1 MRWYVLLFVVVCL
14 FCDRHGAC
22 QQEVTAGVPPSFA
35 EVHRLSRM
43 SQERNDRLGRV
54 KPSHVQE
61 LLKQTEQALQKH
73 SGDMGLLWFKA
84 TSLLYLKR
92 LDEAEQVFRQM
103 LAQTASSAWRGEVSK
118 KLAEIQWRKGDY
130 VAAWQLIP
138 KKEIVE
144 WLAKVFLP
152 FFVPA
157 AFAALMRRWV
167 GDWMLPQVI
176 AMLMVFLWHVIAM
189 HLSAWIALG
198 VPLPGAEGNRDTYRL
213 LSDAAFWGGLWGMTI
228 IYRRRYCQHQNGDA
242 FPGWQTPRLV
252 LLVVGAFYAGVLL
265 NQAYWLH
272 MTVVHTDVPRVLRHI
287 TVQSVLFLTAG
298 IPTVAAI
305 FTWCFI
311 GTVYTQARA
320 RLHHMGL
327 PGAAVAVG
335 WTVLLVLTCLTA
347 GEMPDIFSLLTWTI
361 VMLACIAFYERWGR
375 LWVPSLFFAMY
386 YYMPFVSRLLT
397 AVGQLP

>member
-1 MRWYVLLFVVVCL
+1 MRWFVLLFVIVWL
-14 FCDRHGAC
+14 FGDRQGAC
-22 QQEVTAGVPPSFA
+22 QTEVAAGVPSSFA
-35 EVHRLSRM
+35 EVYRLSLM

-61 LLKQTEQALQKH
+61 LLRQTEQALQKYPD
-73 SGDMGLLWFKA
+73 DMSLLWLKA
-84 TSLLYLKR
+84 TCLLDLKQ
-92 LDEAEQVFRQM
+92 LDEAENVLRQM
-103 LAQTASSAWRGEVSK
+103 LAQTSSSAWRNEVNK
-118 KLAEIQWRKGDY
+118 KLAEIQWRKGDHL
-130 VAAWQLIP
+130 AAWQLLP
-138 KKEIVE
+138 KRDTIE
-144 WLAKVFLP
+144 WLAKIFLP
-152 FFVPA
+152 ILVLV
-157 AFAALMRRWV
+157 AFAALVRRWMGAWV
-167 GDWMLPQVI
+167 IPQVI
-176 AMLMVFLWHVIAM
+176 TILLVYLWHVIAM
-189 HLSAWIALG
+189 LLSAWVTLG
-198 VPLPGAEGNRDTYRL
+198 VPLPGAQGNQNAYRL
-213 LSDAAFWGGLWGMTI
+213 LSDAAFWGGLGAMTI
-228 IYRRRYCQHQNGDA
+228 LYRRTYCQHQNGDA

-265 NQAYWLH
+265 DHAYWLL
-272 MTVVHTDVPRVLRHI
+272 MAFVNTDVPRVLRHI
-287 TVQSVLFLTAG
+287 TAQSVFFLTVG

-305 FTWCFI
+305 FTWWFI